1 MLPSNSIRIGTNICI
16 DPQSP
21 AFEVKVICAQIGSIN
36 PEPVSS
42 YTFNNQSINNA
53 YFFISKFPSETGL
66 YNMIHVYPGLLLE
79 NNMQGSLNC
88 VLQNRFANDSET
100 TKILS
105 SENCFFCNNF
115 DQTVT

>member
-21 AFEVKVICAQIGSIN
+21 AFEIKVVCAQIGSIN

-53 YFFISKFPSETGL
+53 YFFISQFTSETGL

-88 VLQNRFANDSET
+88 VLQNRFGNDSET